1 MKVWLAGTGKSLAVG
16 VGTRGDGG
24 ETDLDLLDEG
34 ILAGAKVCVGGG
46 GFRVCRDDR
55 GDAGLK
61 SVSNERVSQDMDV
74 SRLQRTSIWAEGRR

>member
-24 ETDLDLLDEG
+24 EIDLDLLEEG
-34 ILAGAKVCVGGG
+34 ILGRCKCKYVGGS
-46 GFRVCRDDR
+46 RVCRDDR

-61 SVSNERVSQDMDV
+61 RVSNERVSQDMGV

>member
-1 MKVWLAGTGKSLAVG
+1 MVRL
-16 VGTRGDGG
+16 
-24 ETDLDLLDEG
+24 
-34 ILAGAKVCVGGG
+34 ILTCWTKAYLQVQKCVCGGGG

>member
-46 GFRVCRDDR
+46 GVP
-55 GDAGLK
+55 GMQG
-61 SVSNERVSQDMDV
+61 
-74 SRLQRTSIWAEGRR
+74 

>member
-1 MKVWLAGTGKSLAVG
+1 MKDWLAGTGKSLAVG

-24 ETDLDLLDEG
+24 EIDLDLLDEG
-34 ILAGAKVCVGGG
+34 IVAGANVWGGS
-46 GFRVCRDDR
+46 RICRDDR

-61 SVSNERVSQDMDV
+61 SVSNERVSHDMDV